1 MTFTRSMLEEICA
14 SLHRFG
20 EQAHLQ
26 AGFTVPQLLLV
37 APDLVADAIVLPG
50 GKPGAAGHAL
60 LRRRAASIG
69 AVAAAFT
76 SEAWLGFV
84 SLPPSGF
91 ENLAPDDLPRAA
103 DLPNRM
109 EAIATTAVWPAGSA
123 TTHMV
128 TRIERTPAG
137 SLLGPAERISAR
149 DYGTNQWLE
158 SLITP
163 PPATGP

>member
-1 MTFTRSMLEEICA
+1 MTFTRSMLEEISA

-20 EQAHLQ
+20 EQAHLH
-26 AGFTVPQLLLV
+26 AGFTIPHLLLV
-37 APDLVADAIVLPG
+37 APDLVADAVVLPG
-50 GKPGAAGHAL
+50 GKPAAAGHAL
-60 LRRRAASIG
+60 LRRRAAAIG

-84 SLPPSGF
+84 SVPASGF

-103 DLPNRM
+103 HLPDRI
-109 EAIATTAVWPAGSA
+109 EAIATSAVWPAGGA
-123 TTHMV
+123 RVHRI

-137 SLLGPAERISAR
+137 SLLGPAEQISAR
-149 DYGTNQWLE
+149 DYGTNRWLE

-163 PPATGP
+163 RAATRP

>member
-1 MTFTRSMLEEICA
+1 MLEEICA

-37 APDLVADAIVLPG
+37 APDLVADAIALPG

-60 LRRRAASIG
+60 LRRRAAAIG

-103 DLPNRM
+103 HLPDRI
-109 EAIATTAVWPAGSA
+109 EAIATTAVWPGGAQVLHRITVITRAPGGS
-123 TTHMV
+123 V
-128 TRIERTPAG
+128 
-137 SLLGPAERISAR
+137 LGAAQWLSAR
-149 DYGTNQWLE
+149 DYGTNRWLE
-158 SLITP
+158 SLLTP
-163 PPATGP
+163 P

>member
-1 MTFTRSMLEEICA
+1 MTFTRSMLDEVCA

-26 AGFTVPQLLLV
+26 AGFIVPQLLLV
-37 APDLVADAIVLPG
+37 APDLVADAIVLPD

-60 LRRRAASIG
+60 LRRRAAAIG

-84 SLPPSGF
+84 SLSPSAF

-103 DLPNRM
+103 GLPNRM
-109 EAIATTAVWPAGSA
+109 EAVVTTAVWPPGSA
-123 TTHMV
+123 TTHRV
-128 TRIERTPAG
+128 TLIERALTGSVLSPAQ
-137 SLLGPAERISAR
+137 RISAR
-149 DYGTNQWLE
+149 DYGINRWLE

-163 PPATGP
+163 PPTGP